1 MAGLAQS
8 QVGLWGCVGEQEN
21 LLRFWVMP
29 TQEVPSS
36 GWAGLWVVLC
46 FEVWSHWDWWHQESG
61 RVRGTWPGSGLVQAL
76 LELGRHL
83 FPHL

>member
-36 GWAGLWVVLC
+36 RWAGLWVVLC
-46 FEVWSHWDWWHQESG
+46 FEVWSH
-61 RVRGTWPGSGLVQAL
+61 
-76 LELGRHL
+76 
-83 FPHL
+83 